1 MSAVPG
7 PLILGKHISKCQL
20 FIVTNLTDYILF
32 QGRKYTEAY
41 RCLIMLH
48 YKYNVAIKYIAL

>member
-1 MSAVPG
+1 MEW
-7 PLILGKHISKCQL
+7 
-20 FIVTNLTDYILF
+20 NLTVNIDKTKII
-32 QGRKYTEAY
+32 TEAY